1 MIQPMNSTSMC
12 SKKQTSKW
20 VSPLV
25 FANVWMGVVLA
36 ICLGALGLEVRAQSA
51 NGFPPDLMT
60 YQGYLVDGPGNPLAP
75 SNPINFSVV
84 FRIYATSTGGNPLW
98 AESQTVTVDKGNFSV
113 VLGEGGAQG
122 SEPRPALSTVFTSST
137 ASDLYIGITV
147 NGLSGGNSEIL
158 PRLRLLTSPYSFLAR
173 AANGLAGNDGA
184 SLIASDA
191 GRLRISQSL
200 QSTGGNTRGTG
211 ATDLQTTRLS
221 SSPGQ
226 VAAGD
231 YSVIGGGQ
239 NNTASGSGSIV
250 VGGNNNIASG
260 TQSVVGGGIENT
272 AAGFYSVIPGGA
284 NNNTAA
290 AAQYAFAA
298 GRRAKALHEGSIVFG
313 DARDQD
319 KSSTDKNQFIIGSS
333 GGVAINT
340 TPVSGAALTVSGK
353 VKADSAEFGAMTVAT
368 LSSTSVSGYGTI
380 PIGGIIMW
388 SGAIASIPDGW
399 RLCDGAQPAAGF
411 PQTPDLRGRFV
422 MGASDVVNQRNVGAT
437 GGAETVTL
445 TVGQLPAH
453 NHVVSGNT
461 TSGGAHTHKQRAF
474 NQWYQPGG
482 YNWGTALPTTG
493 PELAGQSPYEIA
505 STGSEHSHA
514 FNVTSASTGS
524 GNAIDKLP
532 PFYVLAYIMRVQ

>member
-1 MIQPMNSTSMC
+1 MIQTMNSTSMC
-12 SKKQTSKW
+12 SKQQTSKW

-25 FANVWMGVVLA
+25 FANVWMGIVLA
-36 ICLGALGLEVRAQSA
+36 ICLGTWGLEARAQGA
-51 NGFPPDLMT
+51 NGFPPNLMT
-60 YQGYLVDGPGNPLAP
+60 YQGYLVDANGNPLAP
-75 SNPINFSVV
+75 SNPINFTVV
-84 FRIYATSTGGNPLW
+84 FRIYATSTGGNALW

-113 VLGEGGAQG
+113 VLGEGGQQG
-122 SEPRPALSTVFTSST
+122 SEPRPALPTVFTSST

-173 AANGLAGNDGA
+173 AANGLAGNDGV

-226 VAAGD
+226 VASGD
-231 YSVIGGGQ
+231 YSSIGGGQ
-239 NNTASGSGSIV
+239 NNTASGSSSAV
-250 VGGNNNIASG
+250 VGGQNNTAIG
-260 TQSVVGGGIENT
+260 TLATVGGGLHGWASGNYSAVLGGSYNT
-272 AAGFYSVIPGGA
+272 ASGDYSL
-284 NNNTAA
+284 
-290 AAQYAFAA
+290 AA
-298 GRRAKALHEGSIVFG
+298 GRRAKAIHEGSIVFG

-319 KSSTDKNQFIIGSS
+319 KSSTGNNQFIIGSS

-388 SGAIASIPDGW
+388 SGQIASIPDGW
-399 RLCDGAQPAAGF
+399 ALCDGLQS
-411 PQTPDLRGRFV
+411 TPDLRNRFV
-422 MGASDVVNQRNVGAT
+422 MGAGSGNGPLGQHRNVGAT

-453 NHVVSGNT
+453 NHGVSGNT
-461 TSGGAHTHKQRAF
+461 TDGGAHTHNFRSYHANFAHSGGASEGSTKSDGDGEF
-474 NQWYQPGG
+474 NDVG
-482 YNWGTALPTTG
+482 AVLS
-493 PELAGQSPYEIA
+493 AGN
-505 STGSEHSHA
+505 HSHS

-524 GNAIDKLP
+524 GQAIDKLP
-532 PFYVLAYIMRVQ
+532 TFYALAFIMRVK

>member
-1 MIQPMNSTSMC
+1 MIQPMKSMSMC
-12 SKKQTSKW
+12 FKKMVTKW
-20 VSPLV
+20 VSPMPFV
-25 FANVWMGVVLA
+25 TVWMGAILA
-36 ICLGALGLEVRAQSA
+36 ICLASSGLEVQAQTA
-51 NGFPPDLMT
+51 NGFPPNLMT
-60 YQGYLVDGPGNPLAP
+60 YQGYLVDANGNPLAP
-75 SNPINFSVV
+75 NNPINFTVV
-84 FRIYATSTGGNPLW
+84 FRVYATSTGGNAIW

-122 SEPRPALSTVFTSST
+122 SEPRPALSAVFTSST

-147 NGLSGGNSEIL
+147 NGLSGGNTEIM

-184 SLIASDA
+184 SLISSDA

-200 QSTGGNTRGTG
+200 QSTGGLPRGTG

-226 VAAGD
+226 VATGD
-231 YSVIGGGQ
+231 YSVVGGGQ
-239 NNTASGSGSIV
+239 NNTASGLASV
-250 VGGNNNIASG
+250 VDGGQNNTVSSTAA
-260 TQSVVGGGIENT
+260 VVGGGD
-272 AAGFYSVIPGGA
+272 
-284 NNNTAA
+284 NNTASGNYSA
-290 AAQYAFAA
+290 VPGGQYNTASAGWSLAA

-319 KSSTDKNQFIIGSS
+319 KSSTGNNQFIIGSS

-340 TPVSGAALTVSGK
+340 TPATGSALTVSGK

-380 PIGGIIMW
+380 PIRGIIMW
-388 SGAIASIPDGW
+388 SGQIAEIPDGW
-399 RLCDGAQPAAGF
+399 ALCDGGQS
-411 PQTPDLRGRFV
+411 TPDLRGRFV
-422 MGASDVVNQRNVGAT
+422 MGAGGSRSVGTT

-453 NHVVSGNT
+453 NHNVSGT
-461 TSGGAHTHKQRAF
+461 TSNSGSHNHAGLAPNHDRNDSLSQGYPAGNNHNTFRTSDRGGSYWMNRSAISTDGDHNHT
-474 NQWYQPGG
+474 
-482 YNWGTALPTTG
+482 
-493 PELAGQSPYEIA
+493 
-505 STGSEHSHA
+505 
-514 FNVTSASTGS
+514 FNVNSASTGS

-532 PFYVLAYIMRVQ
+532 PFYVLAYIMRVK

>member
-1 MIQPMNSTSMC
+1 MIQPMNSMSMC
-12 SKKQTSKW
+12 SKKTVAAW
-20 VSPLV
+20 LAPLLS
-25 FANVWMGVVLA
+25 ANAWMGVVLA
-36 ICLGALGLEVRAQSA
+36 ICLGALGLEVRAQSPD
-51 NGFPPDLMT
+51 GFPPNLMT
-60 YQGYLVDGPGNPLAP
+60 YQGYLVDANGNPLAP
-75 SNPINFSVV
+75 SNPINFTVV
-84 FRIYATSTGGNPLW
+84 FRIYATSTGGSALW

-147 NGLSGGNSEIL
+147 NGLSGGNTEIL

-173 AANGLAGNDGA
+173 AANGLAGSDGA

-200 QSTGGNTRGTG
+200 QSTGGNARGSG

-239 NNTASGSGSIV
+239 NNTSSGAAAVVDGGQNNTASGTAAA
-250 VGGNNNIASG
+250 VGGGDNNIASG
-260 TQSVVGGGIENT
+260 NFSAV
-272 AAGFYSVIPGGA
+272 PGGQSS
-284 NNNTAA
+284 TASA
-290 AAQYAFAA
+290 GWSLAA

-319 KSSTDKNQFIIGSS
+319 KASTGNNQFIIGSS

-340 TPVSGAALTVSGK
+340 TPASGMALTVSGR
-353 VKADSAEFGAMTVAT
+353 VKADSAEFSSMSVTT

-380 PIGGIIMW
+380 PVGGIIMW
-388 SGAIASIPDGW
+388 NGAVTAIPDGW
-399 RLCDGAQPAAGF
+399 ALCNGTQN
-411 PQTPDLRGRFV
+411 TPDLRGRFV
-422 MGASDVVNQRNVGAT
+422 MGGGGNRAVGMT

-445 TVGQLPAH
+445 TESQLPAH
-453 NHVVSGNT
+453 NHRVSGAT
-461 TSGGAHTHKQRAF
+461 TSAGNHAHPYDDIYF
-474 NQWYQPGG
+474 SESWGPLGNQGWLGSG
-482 YNWGTALPTTG
+482 DSDRNNG
-493 PELAGQSPYEIA
+493 PHSTSRNTSAAGDHA
-505 STGSEHSHA
+505 HS
-514 FNVTSASTGS
+514 FDVTSASTG
-524 GNAIDKLP
+524 GGQAIDKLP
-532 PFYVLAYIMRVQ
+532 PFYVLAYIMRIR

>member
-12 SKKQTSKW
+12 SKQQTSKW
-20 VSPLV
+20 VSSLLSV
-25 FANVWMGVVLA
+25 KVWMGAILA
-36 ICLGALGLEVRAQSA
+36 ICLGTWGLEARAQGA
-51 NGFPPDLMT
+51 NGFPPNLMT
-60 YQGYLVDGPGNPLAP
+60 YQGYLVDANGNPLAP
-75 SNPINFSVV
+75 SNPINFTVV
-84 FRIYATSTGGNPLW
+84 FRVYATSTGGNALW

-122 SEPRPALSTVFTSST
+122 SEPRPVLSTVFTSRT

-147 NGLSGGNSEIL
+147 IGLSGGNSEIL

-231 YSVIGGGQ
+231 YSAIGGGQ
-239 NNTASGSGSIV
+239 NNTASGLGSVVNGGQNNIASSANAV
-250 VGGNNNIASG
+250 VGGGDNNIASG
-260 TQSVVGGGIENT
+260 INSVVPGGQYNT
-272 AAGFYSVIPGGA
+272 ASA
-284 NNNTAA
+284 NFTL
-290 AAQYAFAA
+290 AA
-298 GRRAKALHEGSIVFG
+298 GRRAKAIHEGSIVFG

-319 KSSTDKNQFIIGSS
+319 KSSTGNNQFIIGSS

-353 VKADSAEFGAMTVAT
+353 VKATSAEFGAMTVAT

-380 PIGGIIMW
+380 PIRGIIMW
-388 SGAIASIPDGW
+388 SGQIAEIPDGW
-399 RLCDGAQPAAGF
+399 ALCNGSQS
-411 PQTPDLRGRFV
+411 TPDLRGRFV
-422 MGASDVVNQRNVGAT
+422 MGAGGSRGVGIT
-437 GGAETVTL
+437 GGAETIIL
-445 TVGQLPAH
+445 TEAQLPAH

-461 TSGGAHTHKQRAF
+461 SSGGAHTHPFRGFHADF
-474 NQWYQPGG
+474 RHGG
-482 YNWGTALPTTG
+482 S
-493 PELAGQSPYEIA
+493 AGEGSTKNDDDGSFTDTEAVLSAGEHVHSINLTSK
-505 STGSEHSHA
+505 STG
-514 FNVTSASTGS
+514 G
-524 GNAIDKLP
+524 GQAIDKLP
-532 PFYVLAYIMRVQ
+532 PFYVLAYIMRIR

>member
-1 MIQPMNSTSMC
+1 MC
-12 SKKQTSKW
+12 SKQQTSKW

-36 ICLGALGLEVRAQSA
+36 ICLGVLGLEVRAQSA
-51 NGFPPDLMT
+51 NGFPPNLMT
-60 YQGYLVDGPGNPLAP
+60 YQGYLVDANGNPLAP
-75 SNPINFSVV
+75 SNPINFTVV
-84 FRIYATSTGGNPLW
+84 FRVYATSTGGNALW

-226 VAAGD
+226 VATGD
-231 YSVIGGGQ
+231 YSVVGGGQ
-239 NNTASGSGSIV
+239 NNTASGLASV
-250 VGGNNNIASG
+250 VDGGQNNTVSSTAA
-260 TQSVVGGGIENT
+260 VVGGGD
-272 AAGFYSVIPGGA
+272 
-284 NNNTAA
+284 NNTASGNYSA
-290 AAQYAFAA
+290 VPGGQYNTASAGWSLAA

-319 KSSTDKNQFIIGSS
+319 KSSTGNNQFIIGSS

-388 SGAIASIPDGW
+388 SGQIASIPDGW
-399 RLCDGAQPAAGF
+399 ALCNGSQS
-411 PQTPDLRGRFV
+411 TPDLRGRFV
-422 MGASDVVNQRNVGAT
+422 MGAGGSGYRGVGAT

-453 NHVVSGNT
+453 NHNVSGNT
-461 TSGGAHTHKQRAF
+461 STGGEHTHQLPWNRADDG
-474 NQWYQPGG
+474 NGIGAPNPDYTGL
-482 YNWGTALPTTG
+482 WGDSPNTVWG
-493 PELAGQSPYEIA
+493 RQSNSAGD
-505 STGSEHSHA
+505 HSHS
-514 FNVTSASTGS
+514 FNVNSASVGS

-532 PFYVLAYIMRVQ
+532 PFYVLAYIMRIR

>member
-12 SKKQTSKW
+12 SKKQTSTW

-25 FANVWMGVVLA
+25 FANVWMGIVLA

-51 NGFPPDLMT
+51 NGFPPNLMT
-60 YQGYLVDGPGNPLAP
+60 YQGYLVDANGNPLAP
-75 SNPINFSVV
+75 SNPINFTVI
-84 FRIYATSTGGNPLW
+84 FRIYATSTGGNALW

-122 SEPRPALSTVFTSST
+122 SEPRSALSTVFTSST

-239 NNTASGSGSIV
+239 NNTASGLASVVDGGQNNTVSSTAAV
-250 VGGNNNIASG
+250 VGGGDNNIASG
-260 TQSVVGGGIENT
+260 NYSAVPGGQYNT
-272 AAGFYSVIPGGA
+272 ASAGWSL
-284 NNNTAA
+284 
-290 AAQYAFAA
+290 AA

-319 KSSTDKNQFIIGSS
+319 KSSTGNNQFIIGSS

-340 TPVSGAALTVSGK
+340 TPATGSALTVSGK

-380 PIGGIIMW
+380 PIRGIIMW
-388 SGAIASIPDGW
+388 SGQIAEIPDGW
-399 RLCDGAQPAAGF
+399 ALCDGGQS
-411 PQTPDLRGRFV
+411 TPDLRGRFV
-422 MGASDVVNQRNVGAT
+422 MGAGGSRGVGTT

-453 NHVVSGNT
+453 NHNVSGS
-461 TSGGAHTHKQRAF
+461 TSTGGGHTHQLPWNYADDG
-474 NQWYQPGG
+474 NGVGAPNADYTGL
-482 YNWGTALPTTG
+482 WGDSGSTVWG
-493 PELAGQSPYEIA
+493 RQSNYAGDHA
-505 STGSEHSHA
+505 HS
-514 FNVTSASTGS
+514 FNVNSASTGS

-532 PFYVLAYIMRVQ
+532 PFYVLAYIMRTK

>member
-51 NGFPPDLMT
+51 NGFPPNLMT
-60 YQGYLVDGPGNPLAP
+60 YQGYLVDANGNPLAP
-75 SNPINFSVV
+75 SNPINFTVV
-84 FRIYATSTGGNPLW
+84 FRIYATSTGGVALW

-122 SEPRPALSTVFTSST
+122 GEPRPTLSTVFTSST

-147 NGLSGGNSEIL
+147 NGLAGGNSEIL

-200 QSTGGNTRGTG
+200 QSTGGNARGTG

-260 TQSVVGGGIENT
+260 TQSVVGGGIGNI
-272 AAGFYSVIPGGA
+272 AAGHYSVIPGGA
-284 NNNTAA
+284 NNNTDT

-319 KSSTDKNQFIIGSS
+319 KSSTDKNQFIIGSI

-340 TPVSGAALTVSGK
+340 TPASGAALTVSGK
-353 VKADSAEFGAMTVAT
+353 IKADSADFGAMTVAT

-399 RLCDGAQPAAGF
+399 ALCDGAQPTTTGSAR
-411 PQTPDLRGRFV
+411 TPDLRGRFV
-422 MGASDVVNQRNVGAT
+422 IGASDSRGVGAT
-437 GGAETVTL
+437 GGAETLTL

-453 NHVVSGNT
+453 NHVVSGST
-461 TSGGAHTHKQRAF
+461 TSGGAHTHQQRAF
-474 NQWYQPGG
+474 HQWYQPGG
-482 YNWGTALPTTG
+482 YNWGTALPGAT
-493 PELAGQSPYEIA
+493 ELAGQSPYEIA
-505 STGSEHSHA
+505 STGSEHSHT
-514 FNVTSASTGS
+514 FNVNSQPTGLGQS
-524 GNAIDKLP
+524 IDKMP
-532 PFYVLAYIMRVQ
+532 PFYALAYIMRVQ

>member
-12 SKKQTSKW
+12 SKQQTSKW
-20 VSPLV
+20 VSSLLSV
-25 FANVWMGVVLA
+25 KVWMGAILA
-36 ICLGALGLEVRAQSA
+36 ICLGTWGLEARAQGA
-51 NGFPPDLMT
+51 NGFPPNLMT
-60 YQGYLVDGPGNPLAP
+60 YQGYLVDANGNPLAP
-75 SNPINFSVV
+75 SNPINFTVV
-84 FRIYATSTGGNPLW
+84 FRVYATSTGGNALW

-122 SEPRPALSTVFTSST
+122 SEPRPVLSTVFTSST

-147 NGLSGGNSEIL
+147 IGLSGGNSEIL

-231 YSVIGGGQ
+231 YSAIGGGQ
-239 NNTASGSGSIV
+239 NNTASGLGSVVNGGQNNIASSANAV
-250 VGGNNNIASG
+250 VGGGDNNIASG
-260 TQSVVGGGIENT
+260 INSVVPGGQYNT
-272 AAGFYSVIPGGA
+272 ASA
-284 NNNTAA
+284 NFTL
-290 AAQYAFAA
+290 AA
-298 GRRAKALHEGSIVFG
+298 GRRAKAIHEGSIVFG

-319 KSSTDKNQFIIGSS
+319 KSSTGNNQFIIGSS

-388 SGAIASIPDGW
+388 SGQIASIPDGW
-399 RLCDGAQPAAGF
+399 ALCDGLQS
-411 PQTPDLRGRFV
+411 TPDLRNRFV
-422 MGASDVVNQRNVGAT
+422 MGAGLDKGPLGQHRNVGAT

-445 TVGQLPAH
+445 TIGQLPAH
-453 NHVVSGNT
+453 NHGVSGR
-461 TSGGAHTHKQRAF
+461 TSTDGNHAHMLPRNYSDDGNGFGAKSVEQL
-474 NQWYQPGG
+474 GL
-482 YNWGTALPTTG
+482 WGDSTSWSITDTRG
-493 PELAGQSPYEIA
+493 TEVAGNHD
-505 STGSEHSHA
+505 HS
-514 FNVTSASTGS
+514 FNVTSTSTGS
-524 GNAIDKLP
+524 GQAIDKLP
-532 PFYVLAYIMRVQ
+532 TFYALAFIMRVK

>member
-1 MIQPMNSTSMC
+1 MIQPMNSMSMC
-12 SKKQTSKW
+12 SKKTAAAW
-20 VSPLV
+20 LAPLLS
-25 FANVWMGVVLA
+25 ANAWMGVVLA
-36 ICLGALGLEVRAQSA
+36 ICLGALGLEVRAQSP
-51 NGFPPDLMT
+51 NGFPPNLMT
-60 YQGYLVDGPGNPLAP
+60 YQGYLVDANGNPLAP
-75 SNPINFSVV
+75 SNPINFTVV
-84 FRIYATSTGGNPLW
+84 FRIYATSTGGSALW

-147 NGLSGGNSEIL
+147 NGLSGGNTEIL

-173 AANGLAGNDGA
+173 AANGLAGSDGA

-200 QSTGGNTRGTG
+200 QSTGGNSRGTG

-226 VAAGD
+226 VSSGD
-231 YSVIGGGQ
+231 YSAIGGGQ
-239 NNTASGSGSIV
+239 NNTASAAAAVVAGGQNNTASGTGAA
-250 VGGNNNIASG
+250 VGGGDNNIASG
-260 TQSVVGGGIENT
+260 NFSVV
-272 AAGFYSVIPGGA
+272 PGGQFS
-284 NNNTAA
+284 AA
-290 AAQYAFAA
+290 SAGWTLAA

-319 KSSTDKNQFIIGSS
+319 KASTGNNQFIIGSS

-340 TPVSGAALTVSGK
+340 TPASGMALTVSGR
-353 VKADSAEFGAMTVAT
+353 VKADSAEFGSMNVTT

-380 PIGGIIMW
+380 PVGGIIMW
-388 SGAIASIPDGW
+388 SGQIASIPDGW
-399 RLCDGAQPAAGF
+399 ALCDGTQT
-411 PQTPDLRGRFV
+411 TPDLRGRFV
-422 MGASDVVNQRNVGAT
+422 MGAGGSGYRGVGTT

-453 NHVVSGNT
+453 NHVVSGS
-461 TSGGAHTHKQRAF
+461 TSAGGAHTHPFRTYHANF
-474 NQWYQPGG
+474 SH
-482 YNWGTALPTTG
+482 
-493 PELAGQSPYEIA
+493 AGSATEG
-505 STGSEHSHA
+505 STKWDGDGEWTDYGAVLSAGDHSHT

-524 GNAIDKLP
+524 GQAIDKLP
-532 PFYVLAYIMRVQ
+532 PFYVLAYIMRIR

>member
-12 SKKQTSKW
+12 SKKLAIQW
-20 VSPLV
+20 VSSLLSV
-25 FANVWMGVVLA
+25 NTWVGIVLA

-51 NGFPPDLMT
+51 NGFPPNLMT
-60 YQGYLVDGPGNPLAP
+60 YQGYLVDANGNPLAP
-75 SNPINFSVV
+75 SNPINFTVI
-84 FRIYATSTGGNPLW
+84 FRIYATSTGGNALW

-239 NNTASGSGSIV
+239 NNTASGLSAVVDGGQNNTASATTAV
-250 VGGNNNIASG
+250 VGGGDNNIASG
-260 TQSVVGGGIENT
+260 NFSAVPGGQFNT
-272 AAGFYSVIPGGA
+272 ASAGWSL
-284 NNNTAA
+284 
-290 AAQYAFAA
+290 AA

-319 KSSTDKNQFIIGSS
+319 KSSTGNNQFIIGSS

-340 TPVSGAALTVSGK
+340 TPASGAALTVSGK
-353 VKADSAEFGAMTVAT
+353 VKADSAEFGAMAVAT

-388 SGAIASIPDGW
+388 SGQIASIPDGW
-399 RLCDGAQPAAGF
+399 ALCDGGQS
-411 PQTPDLRGRFV
+411 TPDLRGRFV
-422 MGASDVVNQRNVGAT
+422 MGAGGSRGVGTT
-437 GGAETVTL
+437 GGADTVTL

-453 NHVVSGNT
+453 NHNVSGS
-461 TSGGAHTHKQRAF
+461 TSTGGGHTHQLPWNYSDDGNGFGAP
-474 NQWYQPGG
+474 NADYTGL
-482 YNWGTALPTTG
+482 WGDSGSTVWG
-493 PELAGQSPYEIA
+493 RQSNSAGDHA
-505 STGSEHSHA
+505 HS
-514 FNVTSASTGS
+514 FNVNSASTGS

-532 PFYVLAYIMRVQ
+532 PFYVLAYIMRTK

>member
-12 SKKQTSKW
+12 SKKLASNW
-20 VSPLV
+20 VSSLLSTN
-25 FANVWMGVVLA
+25 AWMGAILA
-36 ICLGALGLEVRAQSA
+36 ICLGTLGLEVRAQSA
-51 NGFPPDLMT
+51 NGFPPNLMT
-60 YQGYLVDGPGNPLAP
+60 YQGYLVDSNGNPLAP
-75 SNPINFSVV
+75 SNPINFSVI
-84 FRIYATSTGGNPLW
+84 FRIYATSTGGSALW

-122 SEPRPALSTVFTSST
+122 SEPRPAISTVFTSST

-147 NGLSGGNSEIL
+147 NGLSGGNTEIL

-239 NNTASGSGSIV
+239 NNTASGLSAVVDGGQNNTASATTAV
-250 VGGNNNIASG
+250 VGGGDNNIASG
-260 TQSVVGGGIENT
+260 NFSAVPGGQFNT
-272 AAGFYSVIPGGA
+272 ASAGWSL
-284 NNNTAA
+284 
-290 AAQYAFAA
+290 AA

-319 KSSTDKNQFIIGSS
+319 KSSTGNNQFIIGSS

-340 TPVSGAALTVSGK
+340 TPASGAALTVSGR

-380 PIGGIIMW
+380 PMGGIIMW
-388 SGAIASIPDGW
+388 SGQIASIPDGW
-399 RLCDGAQPAAGF
+399 ALCDGSRS
-411 PQTPDLRGRFV
+411 TPDLRGRFI
-422 MGASDVVNQRNVGAT
+422 MGAGGSRGVGAT

-445 TVGQLPAH
+445 SVGQLPPH
-453 NHVVSGNT
+453 NHQVSGTTTADGNHIHPYNDIYFSEAWSPTGIRSWFGSGDSDGDNGPHTTPRNT
-461 TSGGAHTHKQRAF
+461 DLAGNHTH
-474 NQWYQPGG
+474 
-482 YNWGTALPTTG
+482 T
-493 PELAGQSPYEIA
+493 
-505 STGSEHSHA
+505 

-524 GNAIDKLP
+524 GQAIDKLP
-532 PFYVLAYIMRVQ
+532 PFYALAYIMRVR

>member
-1 MIQPMNSTSMC
+1 MIQTMNSTSMC
-12 SKKQTSKW
+12 SKQQTSKW

-36 ICLGALGLEVRAQSA
+36 ICLGVLGLEVRAQSA
-51 NGFPPDLMT
+51 NGFPPNLMT
-60 YQGYLVDGPGNPLAP
+60 YQGYLVDANGNPLAP
-75 SNPINFSVV
+75 SNPINFTVV
-84 FRIYATSTGGNPLW
+84 FRIYATSTGGNALW

-231 YSVIGGGQ
+231 YSAIGGGQ
-239 NNTASGSGSIV
+239 NNTASGLGSVVNGGQNNIASSANAV
-250 VGGNNNIASG
+250 VGGGDNNIASG
-260 TQSVVGGGIENT
+260 INSVVPGGQYNT
-272 AAGFYSVIPGGA
+272 ASA
-284 NNNTAA
+284 NFTL
-290 AAQYAFAA
+290 AA
-298 GRRAKALHEGSIVFG
+298 GRRAKAIHEGSIVFG

-319 KSSTDKNQFIIGSS
+319 KSSTGNNQFIIGSS

-388 SGAIASIPDGW
+388 SGQIASIPDGW
-399 RLCDGAQPAAGF
+399 ALCNGSQS
-411 PQTPDLRGRFV
+411 TPDLRGRFV
-422 MGASDVVNQRNVGAT
+422 MGAGGSRGVGIT
-437 GGAETVTL
+437 GGAETIIL
-445 TVGQLPAH
+445 TVAQLPAH

-461 TSGGAHTHKQRAF
+461 SSGGAHTHPFRGFHADF
-474 NQWYQPGG
+474 RHGG
-482 YNWGTALPTTG
+482 SASEGSTKNDGDGSFTDTG
-493 PELAGQSPYEIA
+493 AVLSAGEHVHSINLTSQ
-505 STGSEHSHA
+505 STG
-514 FNVTSASTGS
+514 G
-524 GNAIDKLP
+524 GQAIDKLP
-532 PFYVLAYIMRVQ
+532 PFYVLAYIMRIR

>member
-12 SKKQTSKW
+12 SKKQTSTW

-25 FANVWMGVVLA
+25 FANVWMGIVLA

-51 NGFPPDLMT
+51 NGFPPNLMT
-60 YQGYLVDGPGNPLAP
+60 YQGYLVDANGNPLAP
-75 SNPINFSVV
+75 SNPINFTVI
-84 FRIYATSTGGNPLW
+84 FRIYATSTGGNALW

-122 SEPRPALSTVFTSST
+122 SEPRSALSTVFTSST

-239 NNTASGSGSIV
+239 NNTASGLASV
-250 VGGNNNIASG
+250 VDGGQNNTVSSTAA
-260 TQSVVGGGIENT
+260 VVGGGD
-272 AAGFYSVIPGGA
+272 
-284 NNNTAA
+284 NNTASGNYSA
-290 AAQYAFAA
+290 VPGGQYNTASAGWSLAA

-319 KSSTDKNQFIIGSS
+319 KSSTGNNQFIIGSS

-388 SGAIASIPDGW
+388 SGQIASIPDGW
-399 RLCDGAQPAAGF
+399 ALCNGSQS
-411 PQTPDLRGRFV
+411 TPDLRGRFV
-422 MGASDVVNQRNVGAT
+422 MGAGGSGYRGVGAT

-445 TVGQLPAH
+445 SVGQLPAH
-453 NHVVSGNT
+453 NHQVSGT
-461 TSGGAHTHKQRAF
+461 TSTDGNHTHVYNDYYFSECCPNWGWWGSGDSDGDNQPRGLDRTSGAAGAH
-474 NQWYQPGG
+474 
-482 YNWGTALPTTG
+482 
-493 PELAGQSPYEIA
+493 
-505 STGSEHSHA
+505 SHT

-524 GNAIDKLP
+524 NQAIDKLP
-532 PFYVLAYIMRVQ
+532 PFYSLAYIMRVR